1 MKSGFFLSGTAHSLL
16 IIFLFTNGLFSMPD
30 RKFEDLEKLDI
41 MILSEAEFDAISSSP
56 PIIENLSSPNY
67 KKLKT
72 PSQDLKLKNNEI
84 EKLSGINKHS
94 VKKLTLLE
102 QPDEIMKPLLPL
114 KDFIPEPTPT
124 IIKKLKNKEKIDLE
138 FSKLGNEIN
147 ALVTPTLNNPRSRDA
162 DRIDRIASNNKDTL
176 DISDNLTELTNEI
189 SEKTATTSENKE
201 KLSNKEATT
210 KITPDAQKNVEI
222 VKGLVEKSNMPL
234 SRSLPEITTTSNES
248 EALLLE
254 ANLIKKFKPKFNIL
268 LRDDKS
274 FPFIFI
280 GNKDKWPQIKRHR
293 GKKSKDG
300 FYFGPFAS
308 AGSANWT
315 IKMIQKIF
323 HLRVCDDTVFKKRE
337 RPCILYQI
345 KRCSGP
351 CVGYVGE
358 SDYKQT
364 VDDAI
369 EFVSGKSRKIQKSL
383 SNQME
388 RASEDLDFEKAA
400 ILRDRIKSLNII
412 QSSQRINEANLV
424 EADVIAGY
432 KESGKTCI
440 QVFFYRSKQNW
451 GNQAFFPKHDPEEN
465 LNDIINSFVSQ
476 FYENKSVPSSI
487 ILSNEIKEKELI
499 EKTLTQKEGKQIT
512 ITVAKKGTKLKV
524 INQAIN
530 NAKDSLNR
538 KLYESQNNRDLFD
551 AVSKKFNLETNINL
565 VEVYDNSH
573 IQGTNSV
580 GALITYGD
588 EGFVKKRYR
597 KFNIKIQK
605 NAQDDYGM
613 MKEVLNRRF
622 KRAVQEKDNYLTF
635 PDLVLIDGGKGQY
648 SVAREA
654 MNELGLHEIPIVAI
668 AKGKMRNSGNETFFH
683 NGKEFKFEKN
693 DPTLFFL
700 QRLRDESHRFAISA
714 HRAKRKKGIS
724 KSLLDQIDGI
734 GSIRKRALLN
744 HFGSAR
750 AVESAS
756 LDEIK
761 SVDGVEEKVAKKI
774 YNFFHE

>member
-1 MKSGFFLSGTAHSLL
+1 M
-16 IIFLFTNGLFSMPD
+16 
-30 RKFEDLEKLDI
+30 
-41 MILSEAEFDAISSSP
+41 ISSETGKEV
-56 PIIENLSSPNY
+56 I
-67 KKLKT
+67 KK
-72 PSQDLKLKNNEI
+72 E
-84 EKLSGINKHS
+84 
-94 VKKLTLLE
+94 
-102 QPDEIMKPLLPL
+102 LPL
-114 KDFIPEPTPT
+114 IP
-124 IIKKLKNKEKIDLE
+124 KLPGVYRMLNEKGDILYVGKAKNLPNRLK
-138 FSKLGNEIN
+138 SY
-147 ALVTPTLNNPRSRDA
+147 V
-162 DRIDRIASNNKDTL
+162 
-176 DISDNLTELTNEI
+176 
-189 SEKTATTSENKE
+189 
-201 KLSNKEATT
+201 
-210 KITPDAQKNVEI
+210 
-222 VKGLVEKSNMPL
+222 VEKNHIIRTERML
-234 SRSLPEITTTSNES
+234 SQTRKLEITTTSNES

-254 ANLIKKFKPKFNIL
+254 ANLIKKYKPKFNIL

-280 GNKDKWPQIKRHR
+280 GNKDQWPQIKRHR
-293 GKKSKDG
+293 GKKTKEG

-323 HLRVCDDTVFKKRE
+323 HLRVCDDTVFKNRQ

-351 CVGYVGE
+351 CVGYIE
-358 SDYKQT
+358 KDEYKKT

-369 EFVSGKSRKIQKSL
+369 EFVSGKSRKIQKNL
-383 SNQME
+383 SELME
-388 RASEDLDFEKAA
+388 KASENLDFEKAV

-412 QSSQRINEANLV
+412 QSSQRINEANLI

-451 GNQAFFPKHDPEEN
+451 GNQAFFPKHDPDEK
-465 LNDIINSFVSQ
+465 LSDILNSFVSQ

-487 ILSNEIKEKELI
+487 ILSEEIKEKILV
-499 EKTLTQKEGKQIT
+499 EKTLSQKEEKQIN
-512 ITVAKKGTKLKV
+512 ISVAKKGSKLKV
-524 INQAIN
+524 IHQAIK

-538 KLYESQNNRDLFD
+538 KLYESQNNKELFD
-551 AVSKKFNLETNINL
+551 SVASKFNLETSINL
-565 VEVYDNSH
+565 IEVYDNSH

-580 GALITYGD
+580 GALIAYGD
-588 EGFVKKRYR
+588 EGFIKKRYR
-597 KFNIKIQK
+597 KFNIKLKQ
-605 NAQDDYGM
+605 NEQDDYGM
-613 MKEVLNRRF
+613 MREVLNRRF
-622 KRAVQEKDNYLTF
+622 KRAIQEKDNYLTF
-635 PDLVLIDGGKGQY
+635 PDLVLVDGGKGQY
-648 SVAREA
+648 SVARETL
-654 MNELGLHEIPIVAI
+654 NELGLHDLPIIAM
-668 AKGKMRNSGNETFFH
+668 AKGKLRNSGNETFFH

-700 QRLRDESHRFAISA
+700 QRIRDESHRFAISA

-724 KSLLDQIDGI
+724 KSLLDQIEGI

-761 SVDGVEEKVAKKI
+761 SVEGVEAKVAKKI